1 MGAPKRQR
9 LSREK
14 AVVSRRTDR
23 HEGGFGAVVSALFF
37 VLGFVCLLLLSTPAS
52 ALQAHD
58 YKMAGD
64 AVHMRIVINFDAE
77 PEPRWFLLRSPNR
90 LVIDLPKAKFAIDPK
105 ELKARGLVKN
115 VRYGHIN
122 ESTSRLILE
131 AKGPFVVDKLDILQN
146 EESAGYRLVADISAA
161 SQRAFD
167 DALGVQAQT
176 TGSTETTPK
185 SERLGL
191 RTGRAGQRFTIVID
205 PGHGGIDGGAAGPG
219 GTVEKD
225 ITLTF
230 AAELRDKLRADG
242 RYNVFMTR
250 EKDEFLRLDDRVRI
264 AREHDADLFLS
275 IHADTIRLKGIR
287 GATVYTVS
295 DKASD
300 AEAQALADRE
310 NLSDQLAGIEIEEK
324 DHEVA
329 DILVDLIKRETHSFS
344 MRFARSLVG
353 ELKTTVSLINNPHRF
368 AGFKVLKAPDVPSV
382 LLELGYLSN
391 AKDEEQLKNAEW
403 RSKAAASISK
413 AIEIFATSTGSAGG

>member
-1 MGAPKRQR
+1 MSRGAARQQTER
-9 LSREK
+9 GALGR
-14 AVVSRRTDR
+14 AV
-23 HEGGFGAVVSALFF
+23 
-37 VLGFVCLLLLSTPAS
+37 LLLLVLACSSMFPAPGR
-52 ALQAHD
+52 ALEAHG

-64 AVHMRIVINFDAE
+64 AVRMRVVVNFDSE
-77 PEPRWFLLRSPNR
+77 PEPRWFLLRSPHR
-90 LVIDLPKAKFAIDPK
+90 LVIDLPTTKFAIDPR
-105 ELKARGLVKN
+105 ELKARGLIRN

-122 ESTSRLILE
+122 GKTSRVILE
-131 AKGPFVVDKLDILQN
+131 AKGPFIIDKLDIMPN
-146 EESAGYRLVADISAA
+146 EASAGFRMVADLSAA
-161 SQRAFD
+161 SQEAFD
-167 DALGVQAQT
+167 EALAVQAAT

-191 RTGRAGQRFTIVID
+191 RTGREGQRFTIVID

-230 AAELRDKLRADG
+230 AAELRDRLRADG

-250 EKDEFLRLDDRVRI
+250 EKDDFLRLDDRVRI
-264 AREHDADLFLS
+264 AREHGADLFIS

-295 DKASD
+295 EKASD
-300 AEAQALADRE
+300 ADAQALADRE
-310 NLSDQLAGIEIEEK
+310 NLSDQLAGIAVEEE
-324 DHEVA
+324 DQQVA
-329 DILVDLIKRETHSFS
+329 DILIDLIKRETHSFS

-353 ELKTTVSLINNPHRF
+353 ELSTTVGLINNPHRF

-403 RSKAAASISK
+403 RAKAAASISK
-413 AIEIFATSTGSAGG
+413 AIELFATSTGSAGG

>member
-1 MGAPKRQR
+1 M
-9 LSREK
+9 
-14 AVVSRRTDR
+14 SRRADR
-23 HEGGFGAVVSALFF
+23 QKSGFGAVAQAIVLLFGLACAALF
-37 VLGFVCLLLLSTPAS
+37 PRQAS
-52 ALQAHD
+52 ALEAHD

-64 AVHMRIVINFDAE
+64 AVKMRVVINFDGE
-77 PEPRWFLLRSPNR
+77 PEPRWFLLRSPHR
-90 LVIDLPKAKFAIDPK
+90 LVIDLPKTKFAIDPN
-105 ELKARGLVKN
+105 ELKARGLVTN

-122 ESTSRLILE
+122 DKTSRLILE
-131 AKGPFVVDKLDILQN
+131 AKGPFVVDKLDILPN
-146 EESAGYRLVADISAA
+146 EVLPSGGTRGYRLVADISAA

-191 RTGRAGQRFTIVID
+191 RTGRDGQKFTVVID
-205 PGHGGIDGGAAGPG
+205 PGHGGIDGGAAGPS
-219 GTVEKD
+219 GTAEKD

-230 AAELRDKLRADG
+230 AMELRDRLRADG

-264 AREHDADLFLS
+264 AREHEADLFIS

-295 DKASD
+295 EKASD
-300 AEAQALADRE
+300 ADAQALADRE
-310 NLSDQLAGIEIEEK
+310 NLSDQLAGIEIEQK

-329 DILVDLIKRETHSFS
+329 DILIDLIKRETHSFS

-353 ELKTTVSLINNPHRF
+353 ELSTTVGLINNPHRF

-403 RSKAAASISK
+403 RGKAATSISK
-413 AIEIFATSTGSAGG
+413 AIELFATSTGSAGG

>member
-1 MGAPKRQR
+1 MSRGAG
-9 LSREK
+9 
-14 AVVSRRTDR
+14 R
-23 HEGGFGAVVSALFF
+23 HGSGFGAVFSAIALILGLTCAALFP
-37 VLGFVCLLLLSTPAS
+37 SQ
-52 ALQAHD
+52 ALALEAHD

-64 AVHMRIVINFDAE
+64 ALHMRVVINFDQE
-77 PEPRWFLLRSPNR
+77 PEPRWFLLRGPHR
-90 LVIDLPKAKFAIDPK
+90 LVIDLPTAKFAIDPK

-115 VRYGHIN
+115 VRYGQIN
-122 ESTSRLILE
+122 DRTSRLILE
-131 AKGPFVVDKLDILQN
+131 AKGPFVVDKLDILPN
-146 EESAGYRLVADISAA
+146 EGSPGYRLVADISAA

-167 DALGVQAQT
+167 DALALQAQT

-191 RTGRAGQRFTIVID
+191 RTGRGGQRFTIVLD
-205 PGHGGIDGGAAGPG
+205 PGHGGIDGGAAGPA

-225 ITLTF
+225 ITLIF

-242 RYNVFMTR
+242 RYNVVLTR

-264 AREHDADLFLS
+264 AREHEADLFLS

-300 AEAQALADRE
+300 AQAQALADRE
-310 NLSDQLAGIEIEEK
+310 NLSDQLAGVSVEEE
-324 DHEVA
+324 DQQVA
-329 DILVDLIKRETHSFS
+329 DILIDLIKRETHSFS

-368 AGFKVLKAPDVPSV
+368 AGFKVLRAPDVPSV

-391 AKDEEQLKNAEW
+391 SKDEEQLKNAEW
-403 RSKAAASISK
+403 RGKAVASIAK

>member
-1 MGAPKRQR
+1 MGARNGR
-9 LSREK
+9 IGGRE
-14 AVVSRRTDR
+14 AVVSSSADWQ
-23 HEGGFGAVVSALFF
+23 GSNPGALASAILLLFVLACSAVFPSAVSALE
-37 VLGFVCLLLLSTPAS
+37 
-52 ALQAHD
+52 AHD

-64 AVHMRIVINFDAE
+64 ATRMRVVINFDTE
-77 PEPRWFLLRSPNR
+77 PDPKWFLLRGPHR
-90 LVIDLPKAKFAIDPK
+90 LVIDLPKTKFAIDPK
-105 ELKARGLVKN
+105 ELKARGLIKN

-122 ESTSRLILE
+122 DGTSRLILE
-131 AKGPFVVDKLDILQN
+131 AKGPFVVDKLDILPN
-146 EESAGYRLVADISAA
+146 EGSPGYRMVADMSAA
-161 SQRAFD
+161 PQSAFD
-167 DALGVQAQT
+167 DALAVQAQT
-176 TGSTETTPK
+176 TGSTQATPK

-191 RTGRAGQRFTIVID
+191 RTGRDGQRFTIVID
-205 PGHGGIDGGAAGPG
+205 PGHGGIDGGAAGPT

-230 AAELRDKLRADG
+230 AEELRDKLRADG

-250 EKDEFLRLDDRVRI
+250 EKDEFLRLDDRVKI
-264 AREHDADLFLS
+264 AREREADLFIS

-300 AEAQALADRE
+300 ADAQALADRE
-310 NLSDQLAGIEIEEK
+310 NLSDQLAGIAVEEE
-324 DHEVA
+324 DHQVA
-329 DILVDLIKRETHSFS
+329 DILIDLIKRETHSFS

-353 ELKTTVSLINNPHRF
+353 ELSTTVGLINNPHRF

-403 RSKAAASISK
+403 RGKAAISVSK
-413 AIEIFATSTGSAGG
+413 AIEKFATSTGSAGG

>member
-1 MGAPKRQR
+1 M
-9 LSREK
+9 
-14 AVVSRRTDR
+14 SRRADR
-23 HEGGFGAVVSALFF
+23 QESGFGAVAWAF
-37 VLGFVCLLLLSTPAS
+37 LLLIGLACAMLPSQAS
-52 ALQAHD
+52 ALEAHD

-64 AVHMRIVINFDAE
+64 ATQMRVVINFDKE
-77 PEPRWFLLRSPNR
+77 PEPRWFLLRSPYR
-90 LVIDLPKAKFAIDPK
+90 LVIDLPKTSFAIDPK
-105 ELKARGLVKN
+105 ELKARGLIKN

-122 ESTSRLILE
+122 DKTSRLIIE
-131 AKGPFVVDKLDILQN
+131 AKGPFALDKVDIVQN
-146 EESAGYRLVADISAA
+146 EDSDGYRLMAEISSA
-161 SQRAFD
+161 SQQAFD
-167 DALGVQAQT
+167 EALAEQAQT

-205 PGHGGIDGGAAGPG
+205 PGHGGIDGGANGLS

-230 AAELRDKLRADG
+230 AKELRDRLHADG

-264 AREHDADLFLS
+264 AREHEADLFIS

-295 DKASD
+295 EKASD

-310 NLSDQLAGIEIEEK
+310 NLSDQLAGIEIEEEN
-324 DHEVA
+324 HEVA

-353 ELKTTVSLINNPHRF
+353 ELSTTVGLINNPHRF
-368 AGFKVLKAPDVPSV
+368 AGFRVLKAPDVPSV

-391 AKDEEQLKNAEW
+391 AKDEQQLTSAEW
-403 RSKAAASISK
+403 RGKAAASISK

>member
-1 MGAPKRQR
+1 M
-9 LSREK
+9 
-14 AVVSRRTDR
+14 SRRAAR
-23 HEGGFGAVVSALFF
+23 HESDGYALVWAV
-37 VLGFVCLLLLSTPAS
+37 LLLLVLACSSIIPSPAR
-52 ALQAHD
+52 ALEAHD

-64 AVHMRIVINFDAE
+64 AVRMRVVINFDSE
-77 PEPRWFLLRSPNR
+77 PEPRWFLLRAPHR
-90 LVIDLPKAKFAIDPK
+90 LVIDLPTTKFAIDPK
-105 ELKARGLVKN
+105 ELKARGLIRN

-122 ESTSRLILE
+122 GKTSRLILE
-131 AKGPFVVDKLDILQN
+131 AKGPFLIDKLDILPN
-146 EESAGYRLVADISAA
+146 EASAGFRMVADLSAA
-161 SQRAFD
+161 SQGAFD
-167 DALGVQAQT
+167 EALAVQAAT

-191 RTGRAGQRFTIVID
+191 RTGREGQRFTIVID

-242 RYNVFMTR
+242 RYSVFMTR
-250 EKDEFLRLDDRVRI
+250 EKDDFLRLDDRVRI
-264 AREHDADLFLS
+264 AREHEADLFIS

-295 DKASD
+295 EKASD
-300 AEAQALADRE
+300 ADAQALADRE
-310 NLSDQLAGIEIEEK
+310 NLSDQLAGITVEEE
-324 DHEVA
+324 DQQVA
-329 DILVDLIKRETHSFS
+329 DILIDLIKRETHSFS

-353 ELKTTVSLINNPHRF
+353 ELSTTVGLINNPHRF

-403 RSKAAASISK
+403 RAKAAASISR
-413 AIEIFATSTGSAGG
+413 AIELFATSTGSAGG

>member
-1 MGAPKRQR
+1 MP
-9 LSREK
+9 SR
-14 AVVSRRTDR
+14 
-23 HEGGFGAVVSALFF
+23 
-37 VLGFVCLLLLSTPAS
+37 AS
-52 ALQAHD
+52 ALEAHD

-64 AVHMRIVINFDAE
+64 ATHMRVVINFDAE

-90 LVIDLPKAKFAIDPK
+90 LVIDLPRAKFAIDPN
-105 ELKARGLVKN
+105 ELKARGLVTN
-115 VRYGHIN
+115 VRYGQIN
-122 ESTSRLILE
+122 DKTSRLIIE
-131 AKGPFVVDKLDILQN
+131 AKGPFVVERIDILAN
-146 EESAGYRLVADISAA
+146 EASAGYRLVADISSA
-161 SQRAFD
+161 SQGAFEE
-167 DALGVQAQT
+167 ALAIQAQT

-191 RTGRAGQRFTIVID
+191 RTGRGGQRFTVVLD
-205 PGHGGIDGGAAGPG
+205 PGHGGFDGGAAGQS

-230 AAELRDKLRADG
+230 ATELRDRLRADG

-264 AREHDADLFLS
+264 AREREADLFIS

-295 DKASD
+295 DRASD
-300 AEAQALADRE
+300 ADAQALADRE
-310 NLSDQLAGIEIEEK
+310 NLSDQLSGIEIEEK

-344 MRFARSLVG
+344 MRFARSLIG
-353 ELKTTVSLINNPHRF
+353 ELSTTVGLINNPHRF

-391 AKDEEQLKNAEW
+391 SKDEEQLKDAEW
-403 RSKAAASISK
+403 RAKAAASISK
-413 AIEIFATSTGSAGG
+413 AIEQFATSTGGAGG

>member
-1 MGAPKRQR
+1 M
-9 LSREK
+9 SREADSYGSGFS
-14 AVVSRRTDR
+14 AVFSAIILV
-23 HEGGFGAVVSALFF
+23 FGLACTSLFP
-37 VLGFVCLLLLSTPAS
+37 SQAS
-52 ALQAHD
+52 ALEAHD

-64 AVHMRIVINFDAE
+64 ALKMRVVINFDRE
-77 PEPRWFLLRSPNR
+77 PEPRWFMLRSPNR
-90 LVIDLPKAKFAIDPK
+90 LVIDLPKTKFAIDPK
-105 ELKARGLVKN
+105 ELKARGLVTN

-122 ESTSRLILE
+122 DKTSRLIIE
-131 AKGPFVVDKLDILQN
+131 AKGPFVVDKVDILPN
-146 EESAGYRLVADISAA
+146 EGSAGYRMVADISSA
-161 SQRAFD
+161 SQRAFE
-167 DALGVQAQT
+167 DALALQAQT

-191 RTGRAGQRFTIVID
+191 RTGRDGQRFTVVID
-205 PGHGGIDGGAAGPG
+205 PGHGGIDGGANGSN

-230 AAELRDKLRADG
+230 ATELRDRLRADG

-250 EKDEFLRLDDRVRI
+250 EKDEFLRLDGRVQI
-264 AREHDADLFLS
+264 AREHEADLFIS

-295 DKASD
+295 EKASD
-300 AEAQALADRE
+300 ADAQALADRE

-353 ELKTTVSLINNPHRF
+353 ELQTTVGLINNPHRF

-391 AKDEEQLKNAEW
+391 SKDEEQLKNAEW
-403 RSKAAASISK
+403 RGKAATSISK
-413 AIEIFATSTGSAGG
+413 AIELFATSTGSAGG

>member
-1 MGAPKRQR
+1 MSSVA
-9 LSREK
+9 
-14 AVVSRRTDR
+14 R
-23 HEGGFGAVVSALFF
+23 HESKFDALSQAILVTLAFLISMLAASGAAALE
-37 VLGFVCLLLLSTPAS
+37 
-52 ALQAHD
+52 AHD

-64 AVHMRIVINFDAE
+64 ATHVRVVVNFDQE
-77 PEPRWFLLRSPNR
+77 PEPRWFLLRSPHR
-90 LVIDLPKAKFAIDPK
+90 LVIDLPKTKFAIDPK
-105 ELKARGLVKN
+105 ELKARGLISN
-115 VRYGHIN
+115 VRYGDIN
-122 ESTSRLILE
+122 DKTSRLILE
-131 AKGPFVVDKLDILQN
+131 AKGPFAIDRLDILPN
-146 EESAGYRLVADISAA
+146 EGASTYRLVADLSAA
-161 SQRAFD
+161 SQKAFEA
-167 DALGVQAQT
+167 ALAEQAQT
-176 TGSTETTPK
+176 TGSTAATPK

-191 RTGRAGQRFTIVID
+191 RTGRDGQRFTVVID
-205 PGHGGIDGGAAGPG
+205 PGHGGIDGGAEGPS

-230 AAELRDKLRADG
+230 ANELRDKLKADG

-264 AREHDADLFLS
+264 AREHEADLFIS

-295 DKASD
+295 EKASD

-310 NLSDQLAGIEIEEK
+310 NLSDQLAGITVEEEN
-324 DHEVA
+324 HEVA

-353 ELKTTVSLINNPHRF
+353 ELQTTVGLINNPHRF

-391 AKDEEQLKNAEW
+391 KKDEEQLKNAEW
-403 RSKAAASISK
+403 RGKAAASISK
-413 AIEIFATSTGSAGG
+413 AIELFATSTGAAGG